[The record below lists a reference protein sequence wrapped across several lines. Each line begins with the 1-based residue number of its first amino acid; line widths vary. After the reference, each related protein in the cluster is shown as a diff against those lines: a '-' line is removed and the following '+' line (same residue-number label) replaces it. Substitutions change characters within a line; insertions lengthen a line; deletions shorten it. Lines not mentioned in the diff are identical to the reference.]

1 MALLSLPPE
10 DLCSPGELGCE
21 HLLAA
26 LAALG
31 ASGTT
36 PRREVAA
43 ACVHWGICPYRGSS
57 SRAGQPSSERGDP
70 GYEQKLGGWGRG
82 AVRAALPTRI
92 TKKQR
97 GVKPHS

>member
-1 MALLSLPPE
+1 MSIFSQLWLPWEQVGQPQDGKSLLPVST
-10 DLCSPGELGCE
+10 
-21 HLLAA
+21 
-26 LAALG
+26 G
-31 ASGTT
+31 ASARTGV
-36 PRREVAA
+36 PA
-43 ACVHWGICPYRGSS
+43 
-57 SRAGQPSSERGDP
+57 QERGDP

>member
-36 PRREVAA
+36 PRQEVAA
-43 ACVHWGICPYRGSS
+43 ARVHWGTCLYRGSS
-57 SRAGQPSSERGDP
+57 
-70 GYEQKLGGWGRG
+70 
-82 AVRAALPTRI
+82 
-92 TKKQR
+92 
-97 GVKPHS
+97 